1 MNFFRFS
8 LPGEVVLQVLTS
20 DESNADTWKE
30 MLEKVGL
37 RVETQGSNSSL
48 VSQDNHF
55 DVIFHIRVRILGQ
68 FQGT

>member
-1 MNFFRFS
+1 MNYFRFS

-37 RVETQGSNSSL
+37 RVEPQGSNSSL
-48 VSQDNHF
+48 VS
-55 DVIFHIRVRILGQ
+55 
-68 FQGT
+68 